1 MSIGGLKLK
10 DNKKILRE
18 ALDKNSFFKLPGVY
32 DCLGAKIAEEIGFD
46 AIYLSG
52 GALSLAGLGKP
63 DSGYLNFTDLKI
75 TLERIMST
83 VDMPIITDT
92 DNAFGNAMHAANT
105 ARTLDK
111 MGVCGMQI
119 DDNVLPQPKP
129 NSSKDLISWDY
140 LAPKL
145 EAVRKS
151 TSDDFVIVLRTII
164 GKTEGMEKAVERAN
178 KAADL
183 GVDYVFI
190 EGFNS
195 VEEMEYVTRES
206 RTKLMVNLNENTFA
220 ASVDINKVKSMNFK
234 IGLYPIST
242 LQIAAKSM
250 YDVLKL
256 LKETDTTMKLKSKMT
271 TYSEIMKSLNY
282 YEDVEKYSN
291 FYK

>member
-1 MSIGGLKLK
+1 MK

-105 ARTLDK
+105 ARTLDR

-178 KAADL
+178 KATDL

-190 EGFNS
+190 EGFNT

-206 RTKLMVNLNENTFA
+206 RAKLMVNLNENTFA
-220 ASVDINKVKSMNFK
+220 ATVDINKVKSMNFK

-250 YDVLKL
+250 YDELKL
-256 LKETDTTMKLKSKMT
+256 LKEEDSTMKLKSKMT
-271 TYSEIMKSLNY
+271 TYTEIMKSLNY
-282 YEDVEKYSN
+282 YEDVEKYSG
-291 FYK
+291 FYKK